1 MTSTSTGMTR
11 MQSFPFDSKA
21 DGYDAD
27 GYPVYDRAVGASML
41 RATFE
46 KFFTDGVFPTPGTAL
61 NIGKADTG
69 LAVTVQ
75 PGIAIINGA
84 MGGIEGEDPITL
96 TLDTASPQGNVCYGI
111 MLRYDNTD
119 ERRSLYFNVV
129 RGDASSTPQPP
140 APDTTT
146 PEVHEL
152 RLGYVTVPSNA
163 TDLSEATVTNEKG
176 LEVCPYAAPFE
187 EIDMSTVTADA
198 KASAQA
204 ALTALNQFI
213 ETNKEFVESA
223 IDGTTAGHLQN
234 QINSLQQQLDA
245 FDLSDSVDNET
256 IEFTQKLGEASKLLR
271 VKEGGLQTVHYADG
285 SVTYAKLADGSVT
298 YAKLA
303 DDAKQAISKPKVGK
317 DLLAYSWDELV
328 ELAQDPTTAAEI
340 DYMIGQIRTIYIA
353 GYGNVDF
360 QLIGINHDDLATG
373 SGKAAMT
380 FCAVSVVTTHM
391 MNENNVTTG
400 GWAASKMEEWMN
412 STLYNAFPDYLK
424 EHIVEVKKEY
434 KNGASGSV
442 QTVNNRLWLLSGKE
456 LTNLASYGDEGEIYE
471 YWSKNNNN
479 DARIKFDSAGNA
491 ISWWLRS
498 VHANNAFRCISS
510 GGGMSSA
517 GAAAANGVVPCF
529 CIG

>member
-1 MTSTSTGMTR
+1 MTATSTGMTR
-11 MQSFPFDSKA
+11 MESFPFDSKA

-75 PGIAIINGA
+75 PGIAIIDGA
-84 MGGIEGEDPITL
+84 MGGVEGDDPITL
-96 TLDTASPQGNVCYGI
+96 TLDTAAPQGNVCYGI

-146 PEVHEL
+146 PEVHEM

-198 KASAQA
+198 QASAQA

-223 IDGTTAGHLQN
+223 IDGTTAGNLQN

-256 IEFTQKLGEASKLLR
+256 IEFTQKLGEASKLMR

-285 SVTYAKLADGSVT
+285 SVTYAKLEDDVT
-298 YAKLA
+298 KAITQPQIGKDIGAYTWQELMQLA
-303 DDAKQAISKPKVGK
+303 NDPANAAEDFAYMVGQTKPLQIAGYGTFFFRVIGVGK
-317 DLLAYSWDELV
+317 DVRSDNGQLAKMTFEIVDI
-328 ELAQDPTTAAEI
+328 PTTHSMNPSNSTTGGWGDSEMREWLNSTMLNALP
-340 DYMIGQIRTIYIA
+340 DYMIG
-353 GYGNVDF
+353 
-360 QLIGINHDDLATG
+360 GI
-373 SGKAAMT
+373 
-380 FCAVSVVTTHM
+380 TT
-391 MNENNVTTG
+391 
-400 GWAASKMEEWMN
+400 
-412 STLYNAFPDYLK
+412 
-424 EHIVEVKKEY
+424 VKKEY
-434 KNGASGSV
+434 KNGENGSIV
-442 QTVNNRLWLLSGKE
+442 TCDDKLWCLSEKE
-456 LTNLASYGDEGEIYE
+456 LTNSTTYGDEGEFYE
-471 YWSKNNNN
+471 YWALHKNTKEL
-479 DARIKFDSAGNA
+479 IKRYNGIPSD
-491 ISWWLRS
+491 WWLRS
-498 VHANNAFRCISS
+498 VHDSIRFRSVDNAGSPS
-510 GGGMSSA
+510 HN
-517 GAAAANGVVPCF
+517 GASFPYGVVFCF

>member
-1 MTSTSTGMTR
+1 MTATSTGMTR
-11 MQSFPFDSKA
+11 MESFPFDSKA

-111 MLRYDNTD
+111 MLRYDNTG

-129 RGDASSTPQPP
+129 RGDASSTPLPP

-146 PEVHEL
+146 PEVFEL

-163 TDLSEATVTNEKG
+163 TNLSEATITNEKG

-213 ETNKEFVESA
+213 DTNMEFVESA

-245 FDLSDSVDNET
+245 FNLSDSVDNET

-285 SVTYAKLADGSVT
+285 SVTYAKLS
-298 YAKLA
+298 
-303 DDAKQAISKPKVGK
+303 DDVKQAISKPKVGK
-317 DLLAYSWDELV
+317 DLAAYSWDELI

-340 DYMIGQIRTIYIA
+340 DYMIGQSRPINIA
-353 GYGNVDF
+353 GYGNIDF

-380 FCAVSVVTTHM
+380 FCAVSIVTKNK
-391 MNENNVTTG
+391 MNASKNTTG
-400 GWAASKMEEWMN
+400 GWAVSDMEEWMN

-424 EHIVEVKKEY
+424 EHIVGVNKEY
-434 KNGASGSV
+434 KKGASGSV
-442 QTVNNRLWLLSGKE
+442 LAVNNRLWLLSEKE
-456 LTNLASYGDEGEIYE
+456 LTNYTSHGDEGEIYE
-471 YWSKNNNN
+471 YWSQNNNN
-479 DARIKFDSAGNA
+479 NARIKLDSEGKAA
-491 ISWWLRS
+491 VWWLRS
-498 VHANNAFRCISS
+498 VYSLESFRLVTLNGVMGDGIATSL
-510 GGGMSSA
+510 
-517 GAAAANGVVPCF
+517 NGVVPCF

>member
-1 MTSTSTGMTR
+1 MTATSTGMTR
-11 MQSFPFDSKA
+11 MESFPFDSKA

-61 NIGKADTG
+61 NIGKSDTG

-75 PGIAIINGA
+75 PGIAVINGA

-96 TLDTASPQGNVCYGI
+96 TLDTAAPQGNVCYGI
-111 MLRYDNTD
+111 MVRYDNTD

-129 RGDASSTPQPP
+129 KGDSAATPTPP
-140 APDTTT
+140 APDQTS
-146 PEVHEL
+146 PEVFEL

-163 TDLSEATVTNEKG
+163 TNLSEATVVNEKG
-176 LEVCPYAAPFE
+176 LKVCPYAAPFE

-198 KASAQA
+198 MASATA
-204 ALTALNQFI
+204 ALASLQSYI
-213 ETNKEFVESA
+213 ETNKAFIDSA
-223 IDGTTAGHLQN
+223 IDGTTAGNLQN
-234 QINSLQQQLDA
+234 QINSLKQQLDA

-285 SVTYAKLADGSVT
+285 SVTYAKLADDVE
-298 YAKLA
+298 
-303 DDAKQAISKPKVGK
+303 QAISKPKLGK
-317 DLLAYSWDELV
+317 EITAYSWDELI
-328 ELAQDPTTAAEI
+328 ELAQDPATAAEI
-340 DYMIGQIRTIYIA
+340 DYLIGQSRSINIA
-353 GYGNVDF
+353 GYGNIDF

-380 FCAVSVVTTHM
+380 FCAVSVVTKHN
-391 MNENNVTTG
+391 MNANNDTTG
-400 GWAASKMEEWMN
+400 GWAASKMEKWMN

-424 EHIVEVKKEY
+424 EHIVEVKKKY
-434 KNGASGSV
+434 KNGESGSV
-442 QTVNNRLWLLSGKE
+442 QAVNNRLWLLSEKE
-456 LTNLASYGDEGEIYE
+456 LMNSTSYGDEGEIYE
-471 YWSKNNNN
+471 YWSQNNNYKT
-479 DARIKFDSAGNA
+479 RIKLDSAGLA
-491 ISWWLRS
+491 ADWWLRS
-498 VHANNAFRCISS
+498 VYSSAAFRFVAS
-510 GGGMSSA
+510 GGSLNYN
-517 GAAAANGVVPCF
+517 GAADALGVVPCF

>member
-1 MTSTSTGMTR
+1 MVR
-11 MQSFPFDSKA
+11 MESFPFDSKA

-84 MGGIEGEDPITL
+84 MGGIEGDDPITL
-96 TLDTASPQGNVCYGI
+96 TLDTAAPQGNVCYGI

-119 ERRSLYFNVV
+119 DRRSLYFNVV
-129 RGDASSTPQPP
+129 KGEAASSPTPP
-140 APDTTT
+140 APDQTS
-146 PEVHEL
+146 PEVFEL
-152 RLGYVTVPSNA
+152 RLGYVVLQSNA
-163 TDLSEATVTNEKG
+163 TDMSAATVTNEKG
-176 LEVCPYAAPFE
+176 LDVCPYAAPFE

-198 KASAQA
+198 MASATA
-204 ALTALNQFI
+204 ALASLQSYI
-213 ETNKEFVESA
+213 ETNKAFIDSA
-223 IDGTTAGHLQN
+223 IDGTTAGNLQN
-234 QINSLQQQLDA
+234 QINSLKQQLDA
-245 FDLSDSVDNET
+245 FDLSDSVDNKT

-285 SVTYAKLADGSVT
+285 SVTYAKLADDVE
-298 YAKLA
+298 
-303 DDAKQAISKPKVGK
+303 QAISKPKVGK
-317 DLLAYSWDELV
+317 DLLAYSWDELI

-340 DYMIGQIRTIYIA
+340 DYLIGQIRPINIA
-353 GYGNVDF
+353 GYGDVDF

-380 FCAVSVVTTHM
+380 FCAVSVVTTHR
-391 MNENNVTTG
+391 MNASNDTTG
-400 GWAASKMEEWMN
+400 GWAASEMEEWMN

-424 EHIVEVKKEY
+424 GHIVEVKKKY
-434 KNGASGSV
+434 KNGESGSV
-442 QTVNNRLWLLSGKE
+442 QTVNNRLWLLSEKE
-456 LTNLASYGDEGEIYE
+456 LKNSTSYGDEGEIYE
-471 YWSKNNNN
+471 YWSQNNNN
-479 DARIKFDSAGNA
+479 NARIKLDSAGDA
-491 ISWWLRS
+491 IFWRLRS
-498 VHANNAFRCISS
+498 VYSS
-510 GGGMSSA
+510 SSFLCVGSNGGLNSDGGATVA
-517 GAAAANGVVPCF
+517 GRGVVPCF

>member
-1 MTSTSTGMTR
+1 MTATSTGMTR
-11 MQSFPFDSKA
+11 MESFPFDSKA

-69 LAVTVQ
+69 LAVTVH

-119 ERRSLYFNVV
+119 DARSLYFNVV

-146 PEVHEL
+146 PEVYEI

-163 TDLSEATVTNEKG
+163 TDLSEATVVNEKG

-198 KASAQA
+198 TASATA
-204 ALTALNQFI
+204 ALASLQSYI
-213 ETNKEFVESA
+213 ETNKAFIDSA
-223 IDGTTAGHLQN
+223 IDGTTAGNLQN
-234 QINSLQQQLDA
+234 QINSLKQQLDA
-245 FDLSDSVDNET
+245 FDLSDSVDNKT

-285 SVTYAKLADGSVT
+285 SVTYAKLADDV
-298 YAKLA
+298 
-303 DDAKQAISKPKVGK
+303 KQAVSKPKVGK
-317 DLLAYSWDELV
+317 DITAYSWDELI
-328 ELAQDPTTAAEI
+328 ELAQDPATAAEI
-340 DYMIGQIRTIYIA
+340 DYMIGQIRSINIA

-380 FCAVSVVTTHM
+380 FCAVSIVTMHS
-391 MNENNVTTG
+391 MNAIKDTTG

-424 EHIVEVKKEY
+424 EHIVEVKKKY
-434 KNGASGSV
+434 KNGESGSV
-442 QTVNNRLWLLSGKE
+442 QAVNNRLWLLSEKE
-456 LTNLASYGDEGEIYE
+456 LTNSTSYGDEGEIYE
-471 YWSKNNNN
+471 YWSQNNN
-479 DARIKFDSAGNA
+479 DKTRIKLDSAGKA
-491 ISWWLRS
+491 DLWQLRS
-498 VHANNAFRCISS
+498 IASTVAFRCVSLS
-510 GGGMSSA
+510 GSLSGN
-517 GAAAANGVVPCF
+517 GAHNPIGVVPCF

>member
-1 MTSTSTGMTR
+1 MTATSTGMTR
-11 MQSFPFDSKA
+11 MESFPFDSKA

-111 MLRYDNTD
+111 MLRYDNTG

-129 RGDASSTPQPP
+129 RGDASSTPLPP

-146 PEVHEL
+146 PEVFEL

-163 TDLSEATVTNEKG
+163 TNLSEATITNEKG

-245 FDLSDSVDNET
+245 FDLSNSVDNET

-271 VKEGGLQTVHYADG
+271 VKEGGLQTVHYANG
-285 SVTYAKLADGSVT
+285 SVTYAKLS
-298 YAKLA
+298 
-303 DDAKQAISKPKVGK
+303 DDVNQAISKPKVGK
-317 DLLAYSWDELV
+317 DIAAYSWDELI
-328 ELAQDPTTAAEI
+328 EFAQDPTTAAEI
-340 DYMIGQIRTIYIA
+340 DYMIGQSRPVNIA
-353 GYGNVDF
+353 GYGAVDF

-380 FCAVSVVTTHM
+380 FCAVSVVTTHR
-391 MNENNVTTG
+391 MNASNDTTG

-412 STLYNAFPDYLK
+412 STLYNAFPGYLK
-424 EHIVEVKKEY
+424 EHIVEVKKKY

-442 QTVNNRLWLLSGKE
+442 QAVNNRLWLLSEKE
-456 LTNLASYGDEGEIYE
+456 LTNSTSYGDEGEIYE
-471 YWSKNNNN
+471 YWSQSNTNN
-479 DARIKFDSAGNA
+479 ARIKFDPAGKA
-491 ISWWLRS
+491 ASWGLRS
-498 VHANNAFRCISS
+498 IQSSSSFRNVSPGGVLGDASATSS
-510 GGGMSSA
+510 P
-517 GAAAANGVVPCF
+517 GVVPCF

>member
-1 MTSTSTGMTR
+1 MTATSTGMTR
-11 MQSFPFDSKA
+11 MESFPFDSKA

-75 PGIAIINGA
+75 PGIAVINGA

-96 TLDTASPQGNVCYGI
+96 TLDTAAPQGNVCYGI
-111 MLRYDNTD
+111 MVRYDNTD

-129 RGDASSTPQPP
+129 KGDSAATPTPP
-140 APDTTT
+140 APDQTS
-146 PEVHEL
+146 PEVFEL

-163 TDLSEATVTNEKG
+163 TDLSEATIVNEKG

-187 EIDMSTVTADA
+187 EIDMSTVTSDA
-198 KASAQA
+198 MASANA
-204 ALTALNQFI
+204 ALASLQSYI
-213 ETNKEFVESA
+213 ETNMDFIDSA
-223 IDGTTAGHLQN
+223 IDGTTAGNLQN
-234 QINSLQQQLDA
+234 QINSLKQQLDA

-285 SVTYAKLADGSVT
+285 SVTYAKLADDVE
-298 YAKLA
+298 
-303 DDAKQAISKPKVGK
+303 QAISKPKVGK
-317 DLLAYSWDELV
+317 DITAYSWDELI

-340 DYMIGQIRTIYIA
+340 DYLIGQSRSINIA
-353 GYGNVDF
+353 GYGNIDF

-380 FCAVSVVTTHM
+380 FCAVSVVVKQR
-391 MNENNVTTG
+391 MNASDDTTG
-400 GWAASKMEEWMN
+400 GWAASEMEEWMN

-424 EHIVEVKKEY
+424 EHIVEVKKKY
-434 KNGASGSV
+434 KNGEGGSV
-442 QTVNNRLWLLSGKE
+442 QAVNNRLWLLSEKE
-456 LTNLASYGDEGEIYE
+456 LTNSTSCGDEGEIYE
-471 YWSKNNNN
+471 YWSQNNNN
-479 DARIKFDSAGNA
+479 NARIKFDSARKA
-491 ISWWLRS
+491 ADWWVRS
-498 VHANNAFRCISS
+498 VWGSTSFRCV
-510 GGGMSSA
+510 SA
-517 GAAAANGVVPCF
+517 DGRLVNFRATGTYGVVPCF
-529 CIG
+529 SIN

>member
-1 MTSTSTGMTR
+1 MTATSTGMVR
-11 MQSFPFDSKA
+11 MESFPFDSKA

-84 MGGIEGEDPITL
+84 MGGVEGDDPITL
-96 TLDTASPQGNVCYGI
+96 TLDTAAPQGNVCYGI

-119 ERRSLYFNVV
+119 DARSLYFNVV
-129 RGDASSTPQPP
+129 RGDASSTPVPP
-140 APDTTT
+140 EPDTTT
-146 PEVHEL
+146 PEVHEM
-152 RLGYVTVPSNA
+152 RLGYVTVTSNA
-163 TDLSEATVTNEKG
+163 TDLSEATVVNEKG
-176 LEVCPYAAPFE
+176 LKVCPYAAPFE

-198 KASAQA
+198 MASATA
-204 ALTALNQFI
+204 ALASLQSYI
-213 ETNKEFVESA
+213 ETNKAFIDSA
-223 IDGTTAGHLQN
+223 IDGTTAGNLQN
-234 QINSLQQQLDA
+234 QINSLKQQLDA

-285 SVTYAKLADGSVT
+285 SVTYAKLADDV
-298 YAKLA
+298 
-303 DDAKQAISKPKVGK
+303 KQAISKPKVGK
-317 DLLAYSWDELV
+317 DLLAYSWDELI
-328 ELAQDPTTAAEI
+328 ELAKDPTTAAEI
-340 DYMIGQIRTIYIA
+340 DYMIGQSRPINIA
-353 GYGNVDF
+353 GYGNVYF

-380 FCAVSVVTTHM
+380 FCAVSAFTTRK
-391 MNENNVTTG
+391 MNASNDTTG
-400 GWAASKMEEWMN
+400 GWAASEMEEWLN

-424 EHIVEVKKEY
+424 KYIVEVKKKY

-442 QTVNNRLWLLSGKE
+442 QAVNNRLWLLSEKE
-456 LTNLASYGDEGEIYE
+456 LTNSTSYGNEGEIYE
-471 YWSKNNNN
+471 YWSQNNNN
-479 DARIKFDSAGNA
+479 NARIKLDSAGKA
-491 ISWWLRS
+491 SYWWLRS
-498 VHANNAFRCISS
+498 VHSSAAFRYVYSEGYLS
-510 GGGMSSA
+510 HDGATSA
-517 GAAAANGVVPCF
+517 YGVVPCF